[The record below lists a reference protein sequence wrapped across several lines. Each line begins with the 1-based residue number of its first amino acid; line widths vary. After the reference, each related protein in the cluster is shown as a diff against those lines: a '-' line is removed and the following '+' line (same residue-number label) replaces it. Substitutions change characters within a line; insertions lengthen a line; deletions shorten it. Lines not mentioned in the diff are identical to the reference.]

1 MKIQNIILSVSI
13 AVIILL
19 TTLSAYGQES
29 DSLNHYLQAAI
40 QNNEGIKAD
49 YYSYEAALDKIHQAG
64 AWSDPT
70 LESVFYLSP
79 MELVG
84 GKEIANFSLMQM
96 FSWPG
101 TRKAAQTEMGHM
113 ANMEFEK
120 YRESVNQLYFD
131 VYDQWFKLNTLQQ
144 RLINYNDN
152 KELLKILEEL
162 ALLKYSSSGGPSSY
176 PASSARPSTSSTPV
190 SSGGGMSG
198 MSGMG
203 GVSASTV
210 QSSSSL
216 GMSGMGGSVSSTM
229 GSMSSSSGGMSD
241 VLRIKLEIAELNS
254 NIETILSEIN
264 TEKAKFNALLNRPIE
279 SEVILPDSFG
289 KIPFQFDMKSSM
301 EKIVSYNPML
311 GMIKEEELAFKAKG
325 EMDKRMSYPMF
336 GVGLEY
342 MLIGKSS
349 ASTMDPMSSMAAAAG
364 TSSMSGMDMVMPMVS
379 ITIPLYRGKYK
390 AQQRESMNRQQA
402 AVSRF
407 TNTYKQLEAEL
418 VRSNHYLDDA
428 DRKIRL
434 YEEQTKLATTTY
446 DLIVQEYAS
455 GKSDLSNVIQVQRQL
470 LDYSLK
476 EVESIA
482 SYNTM
487 VVAIQ
492 KILSFTD
499 KNKGK

>member
-1 MKIQNIILSVSI
+1 MNLRNIILSVSS

-19 TTLSAYGQES
+19 SNLSAYGQGT

-49 YYSYEAALDKIHQAG
+49 YYSYKAVLDKIPQAG
-64 AWSDPT
+64 AWLDPT
-70 LESVFYLSP
+70 LESGFYLSP
-79 MELVG
+79 MELIG

-101 TRKAAQTEMGHM
+101 TRKAAQTEMEHM

-144 RLINYNDN
+144 RLINYKDN
-152 KELLKILEEL
+152 KELLNILEEL
-162 ALLKYSSSGGPSSY
+162 ALLKYSSSGSSSSY
-176 PASSARPSTSSTPV
+176 PASSPRPSTSSAPV

-198 MSGMG
+198 MTGMG
-203 GVSASTV
+203 GVNASSV
-210 QSSSSL
+210 QSSSTSRV
-216 GMSGMGGSVSSTM
+216 SGMGGSGSFSM
-229 GSMSSSSGGMSD
+229 GGMSSSSGGMSD

-254 NIETILSEIN
+254 NIETVLSEIN
-264 TEKAKFNALLNRPIE
+264 TEKAKFNTLLNRPIE
-279 SEVILPDSFG
+279 SEVILPDSFEI
-289 KIPFQFDMKSSM
+289 IPFHFDLNSSLQ
-301 EKIVSYNPML
+301 KVASDNPML
-311 GMIKEEELAFKAKG
+311 GMIKEEGLVYKAKR
-325 EMDKRMSYPMF
+325 EMDKKMSYPMF
-336 GVGLEY
+336 GIGLEY

-349 ASTMDPMSSMAAAAG
+349 STMDPMSSMAAAVG
-364 TSSMSGMDMVMPMVS
+364 TSSMNGMDMVMPMVS
-379 ITIPLYRGKYK
+379 VTIPLYRGKYK

-402 AVSRF
+402 TVSRF
-407 TNTYKQLEAEL
+407 TDTYKQLEAEL
-418 VRSNHYLDDA
+418 VRSNHFLEDA
-428 DRKIRL
+428 VRKIQL
-434 YEEQTKLATTTY
+434 YKEQTKLATTTY

-470 LDYSLK
+470 LDYRLK
-476 EVESIA
+476 EIESIA

-487 VVAIQ
+487 VAAIQ

-499 KNKGK
+499 KNNRK

>member
-1 MKIQNIILSVSI
+1 MKIQNIISSVSS

-49 YYSYEAALDKIHQAG
+49 YYSYEAALNKIPQAG
-64 AWSDPT
+64 SWSDPT
-70 LESVFYLSP
+70 LESGFYLSP

-144 RLINYNDN
+144 RLTNYNDN

-176 PASSARPSTSSTPV
+176 PASSARPSTSSAPV
-190 SSGGGMSG
+190 SSGGV

-210 QSSSSL
+210 QSSSSS
-216 GMSGMGGSVSSTM
+216 GMSGMSGSSSSSM
-229 GSMSSSSGGMSD
+229 GSMNSSSGGMSD

-279 SEVILPDSFG
+279 SEVVLPDSFG

-301 EKIVSYNPML
+301 EKIASFNPML

-325 EMDKRMSYPMF
+325 EMDKKMSYPMF

-349 ASTMDPMSSMAAAAG
+349 SSTMDPMSSMAAAAG

-390 AQQRESMNRQQA
+390 AQQRESKNRQQA

-407 TNTYKQLEAEL
+407 TDTYKQLEAEL

-487 VVAIQ
+487 VAAIQ

-499 KNKGK
+499 KK